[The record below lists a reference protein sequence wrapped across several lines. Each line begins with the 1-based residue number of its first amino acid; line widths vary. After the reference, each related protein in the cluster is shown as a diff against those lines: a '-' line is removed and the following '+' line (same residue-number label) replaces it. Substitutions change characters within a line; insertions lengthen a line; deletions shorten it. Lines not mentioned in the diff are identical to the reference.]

1 MGWGDDERT
10 ERRLAARALREA
22 WPVPAELRPEL
33 VRILAELARSAEA
46 SPRERTSAI
55 KALLQASR
63 LNLEALKVAMAAD
76 YQDVLAEL
84 EELKGGGE
92 LAGGA
97 AGAEASA

>member
-1 MGWGDDERT
+1 MRSRDLDA
-10 ERRLAARALREA
+10 RLAERALRES

-33 VRILAELARSAEA
+33 VRILAELARSADA

-84 EELKGGGE
+84 EVLQRGE

-97 AGAEASA
+97 AGAEAPA